1 MLYIRTTTDELELP
15 VAVADSVTELAK
27 LLKTTPG
34 TVSSSISH
42 KHKGWYRIREEDVN
56 ENWTN

>member
-1 MLYIRTTTDELELP
+1 MLYIRTTTDDLELP

-27 LLKTTPG
+27 LLNTTPG

-42 KHKGWYRIREEDVN
+42 KHKGWYRVQDKEGAAN
-56 ENWTN
+56 K